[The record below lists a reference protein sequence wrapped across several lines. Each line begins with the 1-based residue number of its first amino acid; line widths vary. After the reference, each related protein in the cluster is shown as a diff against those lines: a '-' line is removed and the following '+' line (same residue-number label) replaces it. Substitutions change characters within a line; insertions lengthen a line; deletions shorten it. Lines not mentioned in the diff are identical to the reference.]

1 MAMIQAT
8 VTHTAIC
15 SACRKA
21 VAPNRKAD
29 GGIVFGAVLVH
40 RTKPALR
47 RDLCGKYGYA
57 PTMVVPVAAP
67 GPKLTAHEKRLAR
80 MLRSNDRLTA
90 EREAQRVRDE
100 AFAASGHDFG
110 APEPTDAQVW
120 AHEPTDEQVWA
131 HRSKLQPGEDCV
143 DERCFYCGSP
153 NHFSKDCLTI

>member
-1 MAMIQAT
+1 MASIAT
-8 VTHTAIC
+8 WAANIAVC
-15 SACRKA
+15 GGCRQPLQ
-21 VAPNRKAD
+21 PNTKAD

-120 AHEPTDEQVWA
+120 AH
-131 HRSKLQPGEDCV
+131 RSKLQPGEDCV